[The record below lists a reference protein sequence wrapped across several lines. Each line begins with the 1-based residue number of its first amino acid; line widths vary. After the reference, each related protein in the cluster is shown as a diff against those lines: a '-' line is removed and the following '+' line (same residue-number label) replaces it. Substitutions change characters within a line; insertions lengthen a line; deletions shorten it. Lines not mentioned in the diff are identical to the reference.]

1 MYSQERDTARN
12 RMTVLGL
19 FQLQL
24 LPQDLG
30 LSRRKPLTLHQLS
43 ESLAYRTGRGVMDA
57 AAVGLRTV
65 YRHTMVFRTLGR
77 LLIVLKEER
86 RTGIISWIVSIAGPV
101 GVIT

>member
-1 MYSQERDTARN
+1 
-12 RMTVLGL
+12 MTVLGL

-43 ESLAYRTGRGVMDA
+43 ESLANRTGGRVVWA

-65 YRHTMVFRTLGR
+65 YRHTTVFRTLGMAI
-77 LLIVLKEER
+77 IVLKAER
-86 RTGIISWIVSIAGPV
+86 CTKAMSCVISIAGPV